1 MKLVERGEE
10 ERLRLDVIASMRDA
24 IRNISPDRKE
34 EMFADFADA
43 VKSGDAAA
51 LADTVQNWALGGH
64 GYDCTGA
71 PVRVIQPVVTSS
83 TDKETAEAWDELW
96 SNVDAK

>member
-1 MKLVERGEE
+1 MKLIEREEE
-10 ERLRLDVIASMRDA
+10 ERLRLDVIASLRDA

-34 EMFADFADA
+34 EMFADFAVA
-43 VKSGDAAA
+43 IQSGDVDA

-64 GYDCTGA
+64 GYDYTGA
-71 PVRVIQPVVTSS
+71 DVTMVQPVITTS
-83 TDKETAEAWDELW
+83 TDKETVAAWDEFW